1 MTDVE
6 LETTETP
13 ADPGVEIPST
23 LPVLPLKETVVFPDS
38 ATPLAIGQERSI
50 ALIDEVVARDGML
63 ALVTAKDS
71 EVEQPG
77 WDDLNEIGTAAMVH
91 KLIVPDGT
99 LRILVQGLQ
108 RVRLESRVQEEPYL
122 VGEFSE
128 LPDVESDSKEV
139 EALTRNVQML
149 FGRIVGLV
157 PYLPAELEPRRC
169 QRRRSERA
177 LAPHRLDPA
186 LEDRREAAA
195 ARGAGRREAAA
206 RALGDPEPRARGF
219 ELGTKIQSQVQ
230 SELEKGQRSTSCAS
244 S

>member
-13 ADPGVEIPST
+13 ADRRRDPST

-63 ALVTAKDS
+63 ALVAKDS

-91 KLIVPDGT
+91 KLIKVPDGT

-108 RVRLESRVQEEPYL
+108 RTSAGVRVQEEPYL

-219 ELGTKIQSQVQ
+219 RAGHEDPVARSNRSSRGS
-230 SELEKGQRSTSCAS
+230 RSTSCAS